1 MAKIDCSVT
10 ENFFAELRRCR
21 EIGDCAKCLYSDTT
35 GCILDLNRMNTDA
48 GTIETMVAAVQQ
60 WSDEHPVK
68 TRLDDLLE
76 KYPQAKRNE
85 VTGIPKLLPAL
96 LRYCDKCPTCR
107 LYRETGGCCWN
118 EPVDGGATGKA
129 VE

>member
-35 GCILDLNRMNTDA
+35 GCILDLNRMNTDV

-60 WSDEHPVK
+60 WSDEHPQK
-68 TRLDDLLE
+68 TRLEDLLK
-76 KYPQAKRNE
+76 KYPKTYISSGNTPSIRPYML
-85 VTGIPKLLPAL
+85 G
-96 LRYCDKCPTCR
+96 YCENCDDCVYSHC
-107 LYRETGGCCWN
+107 EASECWN